1 LAFKLLFKSRERK
14 KEGVFMK
21 KLIVMS
27 LALSQALSASGY
39 VARTITVACPKSK
52 ANKTVVLDSPL
63 IVYGYKKTTT
73 TTTTTTT
80 TAPAPAPVSQPE
92 VKVIVETPKV
102 EEIKKE
108 EVKIITETP
117 KIEETKKE
125 EVKVVTKTPEE
136 TIELKSLPVKPIPT
150 EPIVT
155 TIPEPV
161 KVEEPI
167 KVTPRVPEEIV
178 ELKPLPVKPIPTEP
192 IANDLTKLEKV
203 VSINIDNKIVEATP
217 VELSKVK
224 DEIAQTKKEV
234 ETKVDCNCEA
244 KIKFLEMLNEKNQ
257 QIIELQKAYAEL
269 KGNNKNDVV
278 ATKVINNEVKKA
290 TSTCQ
295 ASAKVLGS
303 NALCDVQELQNS
315 QVNQMLF
322 LMRYENNYQ
331 LPRKTEEKTAE
342 KIERRPAGMK
352 RIESKKECST
362 CGKDTFNAQD
372 NAEQN
377 NFIGNHIEVN
387 LNQSTN
393 ETTEKPSGFYN
404 FGDNAF

>member
-1 LAFKLLFKSRERK
+1 MAFKLLFRAERKK

-21 KLIVMS
+21 KLIIMS
-27 LALSQALSASGY
+27 LALSQAFSTFAY

-52 ANKTVVLDSPL
+52 SNKTVVLDSPL

-80 TAPAPAPVSQPE
+80 APEPVIQQTPE
-92 VKVIVETPKV
+92 VKVIVETPKI
-102 EEIKKE
+102 EETKKE
-108 EVKIITETP
+108 EVKVITETP
-117 KIEETKKE
+117 KVEETKKE

-136 TIELKSLPVKPIPT
+136 VIEIKPLPVKPIPT
-150 EPIVT
+150 EPIIA

-161 KVEEPI
+161 KVEEAS
-167 KVTPRVPEEIV
+167 KVTARTPEEII
-178 ELKPLPVKPIPTEP
+178 EIKPLPVKPIPTEP
-192 IANDLTKLEKV
+192 IANDLVKLEKV
-203 VSINIDNKIVEATP
+203 VSTNIDNKIVEATP
-217 VELSKVK
+217 KELNTVK
-224 DEIAQTKKEV
+224 EEIAQTKKEV

-257 QIIELQKAYAEL
+257 QIIELQKAYATL
-269 KGNNKNDVV
+269 KGNTQNDVV
-278 ATKVINNEVKKA
+278 AAKVINNEVKKA

-303 NALCDVQELQNS
+303 NALCDIQELQNS

-331 LPRKTEEKTAE
+331 LPKKPEEKLVE
-342 KIERRPAGMK
+342 KAERRPAGIK
-352 RIESKKECST
+352 KVESKKECST

-393 ETTEKPSGFYN
+393 EATEKPAGFYN